1 MKLKTIVALTAVC
14 AVSSCAMFKGKESE
28 QDKANKEMIA
38 ALEKMPKHNEAEP
51 PYPAV
56 PLLSQ
61 VLPNEVAK
69 NRANMQSQIAKADG
83 KTRVYFSK
91 KADAKNNRS
100 VVKSKS
106 ASEYYRVIL
115 GTTQN
120 GDCVIQDFYTE
131 TDHPQTEPAVVKK
144 ATCKKWN
151 VEYVGDTLALNYS
164 KDGTMINNPVVWL
177 KDNQAQLFAAETN
190 QTVSLTQP
198 VSALMVKR
206 TIANK
211 AHAANEPRN
220 LVVECVFNRQNNQME
235 YLTAYQANG
244 ITKRFEMENGQINP
258 QRILSWVP
266 TGHKVLDSYPPER
279 LGELQNALRGM
290 CGLN

>member
-1 MKLKTIVALTAVC
+1 MKLKTLVALTAVM
-14 AVSSCAMFKGKESE
+14 AVSSCAAFKKESE

-56 PLLSQ
+56 PSLSQ
-61 VLPNEVAK
+61 ILPNEVAK
-69 NRANMQSQIAKADG
+69 NRANIQSQIAQADG

-91 KADAKNNRS
+91 KADAKQNRS

-106 ASEYYRVIL
+106 ASEYYRIIL
-115 GTTQN
+115 GKTQQ
-120 GDCVIQDFYTE
+120 GDCAIQDFYSE
-131 TDHPQTEPAVVKK
+131 TDQPQNEPVVVKK
-144 ATCKKWN
+144 SDCKKWN
-151 VEYVGDTLALNYS
+151 AQYVGNTLAFTYS
-164 KDGTMINNPVVWL
+164 KDGKMINNPVAWL
-177 KDNQAQLFAAETN
+177 NNNQAQLLVAETN
-190 QTVSLTQP
+190 QNIVLTQP
-198 VSALMVKR
+198 VAALMAKR
-206 TIANK
+206 TILNKNKPAND
-211 AHAANEPRN
+211 PRYF
-220 LVVECVFNRQNNQME
+220 VVECVFNRQNNQME
-235 YLTAYQANG
+235 YLTAYQSNG
-244 ITKRFEMENGQINP
+244 ITKRFEMTNGQINP